1 MIFYLDYQETLNTKS
16 FNQKKTS
23 ANFKFLKQ
31 AIEANGGI
39 FSVTIIPPKSSYLK
53 GDPKRDKLK
62 KILIENNIPFLD
74 LNQVLKDSGIS
85 KNAIW
90 WSDDTHFSPNGAKLT
105 AKSLKGFL

>member
-1 MIFYLDYQETLNTKS
+1 MIFYLDYQETLNIKS

-62 KILIENNIPFLD
+62 KILNRKQYSFSRLKSSIERFWYKARMLFGGQTILTLVQTE
-74 LNQVLKDSGIS
+74 LN
-85 KNAIW
+85 
-90 WSDDTHFSPNGAKLT
+90 
-105 AKSLKGFL
+105 